1 MPQCDEY
8 IYRAINKTPIVFIMC
23 GVPASGKS
31 YYAKNVLM
39 KNIYRHRVYIS
50 SDDIREEICGDAG
63 DQSKN
68 WEVFEL
74 FYERARKAVQEGS
87 DVVLDATH
95 LTKKTRRRCRD
106 HFKDLDC
113 KFIAVQMN
121 TSILDAIYRNKKR
134 DRVVPADAM
143 SRMIN
148 AFQPVEDNEGFD
160 YVWKVDQ
167 VMFHDNLCD
176 Q

>member
-50 SDDIREEICGDAG
+50 SDDIREELWGDASV
-63 DQSKN
+63 QSFN
-68 WEVFEL
+68 GIVFDI
-74 FYERARKAVQEGS
+74 FYERAREAIKNGS
-87 DVVLDATH
+87 DVILDATH
-95 LTKKTRRRCRD
+95 LTKKSRRKCRN

-121 TSILDAIYRNKKR
+121 TSVLDAIYRNKKR

-143 SRMIN
+143 NRMIK
-148 AFQPVEDNEGFD
+148 AYQPVEDSEGFD
-160 YVWKVDQ
+160 YVWRVD
-167 VMFHDNLCD
+167 
-176 Q
+176 